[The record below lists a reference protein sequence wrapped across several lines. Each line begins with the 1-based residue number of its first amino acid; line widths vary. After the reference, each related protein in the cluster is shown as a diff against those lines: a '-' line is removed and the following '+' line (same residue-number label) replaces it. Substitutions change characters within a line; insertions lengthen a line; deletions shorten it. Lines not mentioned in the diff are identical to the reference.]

1 MQGKV
6 NCGRVYSAYTLKPV
20 LFGEVIKLT
29 GEVIELT
36 SEVCEKM
43 TS

>member
-20 LFGEVIKLT
+20 LFGEVIELT